1 MSGFRLYFFCLI
13 KKNETKKDTASIPN
27 AKIVSKKKTFL
38 DPTILIFK
46 TQIRFTNQYICKKIN
61 HKMTLHIETP
71 ALLFSATSLILLAYT
86 NRFLTIAQ
94 IIRSLK
100 KTYDEQHNK
109 SILLEIKNLNL
120 RLTLIRYMQLFGVLS
135 LFLSVFAML
144 LLFFQIQLFGIY
156 LFGGSLLC
164 LLVSLGISFWE
175 ISISVHALRLHLSDL
190 TAKTKRD

>member
-1 MSGFRLYFFCLI
+1 MNL
-13 KKNETKKDTASIPN
+13 A
-27 AKIVSKKKTFL
+27 
-38 DPTILIFK
+38 
-46 TQIRFTNQYICKKIN
+46 
-61 HKMTLHIETP
+61 IETP

-100 KTYDEQHNK
+100 KNYDEKRHNN
-109 SILLEIKNLNL
+109 ILLEIKNLNL
-120 RLTLIRYMQLFGVLS
+120 RLTLIRYMQMFGVLS

-144 LLFFQIQLFGIY
+144 LLFFALQNPGIV

-175 ISISVHALRLHLSDL
+175 ISISVKALRVHLSDL
-190 TAKTKRD
+190 AEEN